1 MNLVVVLLAL
11 TATTTSAFAPISRA
25 TSSSIKSIAPAPLV
39 AMQSTTSTTSSNDGG
54 SATAEDKQHLY
65 VPSKRDEYYQGNVAR
80 YLLDLNEEKA
90 TFDFCGGMMF
100 QLVLTDK
107 LKSHLQKVSTS
118 QPDRPIMH
126 PASQPLMNRIPDYY
140 KSSYADNI
148 GLFHGREIRRV
159 PNANGGMGFVLQLS
173 YADPTTFSN
182 KESNDGKAVDP
193 QGWSSE
199 EITTYDGWRGDTY
212 RKWRNAATYVD
223 EGFDSFSSQFG
234 KEAYGLNHR
243 FYLHLDNQNR
253 MWLSAEDGCE
263 GTPKDG
269 SGGLLGKLGGFL
281 FG

>member
-1 MNLVVVLLAL
+1 VNDLV
-11 TATTTSAFAPISRA
+11 SSHRENQHS
-25 TSSSIKSIAPAPLV
+25 TSSGSLCVYFPFHIRFTQRSIYSLSPLQ
-39 AMQSTTSTTSSNDGG
+39 MHDNISS
-54 SATAEDKQHLY
+54 
-65 VPSKRDEYYQGNVAR
+65 
-80 YLLDLNEEKA
+80 
-90 TFDFCGGMMF
+90 GMMF

-234 KEAYGLNHR
+234 NEAYGLNHR